1 MKKRLLLIL
10 SATLVLL
17 SSCVT
22 SGADVNPN
30 VEFSPEDTFYVAQ
43 YDDEL
48 RLHETIVEVI
58 QDAGAK
64 AEAVYDSRSI
74 PAASTPEI
82 SGSGFFIAP
91 DIIVTNSHVLN
102 NETNI
107 SYYQN
112 GIEHHATPVFVS
124 VQNDFAILKGDSLEA
139 PVFRLLRSDEYSVA
153 APVFVLGY
161 PLSDVLGNEI
171 RITNGI
177 VNSLSGLDGDSN
189 TLQISAPIQP
199 GNSGG
204 PVVTDDFG
212 VIGVA
217 SSKLSDAYVIAAKN
231 TIAQN
236 VNFAIK
242 SDLVSFLASE
252 YIPDATDEVE
262 YVDSI
267 NEAIAATVKV
277 EAGGEP
283 IISGKQYYIDFS
295 YNAVFDLIH
304 WTLTSMKIT
313 CADVSTGEVVASAS
327 FSGASF
333 SSAKGIAG
341 DLMEQIM
348 QQIF

>member
-1 MKKRLLLIL
+1 MEKRLLLIL

-22 SGADVNPN
+22 SGVDVNPN
-30 VEFSPEDTFYVAQ
+30 VEFSSADIFYVAQ
-43 YDDEL
+43 YNDEL

-64 AEAVYDSRSI
+64 VEAVYNSRSI
-74 PAASTPEI
+74 PEASTPEV

-91 DIIVTNSHVLN
+91 DIIVTNNHVLN
-102 NETNI
+102 NETDI
-107 SYYQN
+107 TYYQN

-124 VQNDFAILKGDSLEA
+124 DQNDLAILKGDRTEV
-139 PVFRLLRSDEYSVA
+139 PVFRLLQSDEYFVA
-153 APVFVLGY
+153 APIFVLGY
-161 PLSDVLGNEI
+161 PLSDILGNEI

-177 VNSLSGLDGDSN
+177 VNSLSGLDGDTN

-242 SDLVSFLASE
+242 SDLVSFLSSD
-252 YIPDATDEVE
+252 YLPDAADEVE

-277 EAGGEP
+277 EAGGET
-283 IISGKQYYIDFS
+283 IIPGKQYYIDFS

-304 WTLTSMKIT
+304 WTLSRMEIICT
-313 CADVSTGEVVASAS
+313 DVSTGEVVASAS
-327 FSGASF
+327 FSGSSL
-333 SSAKGIAG
+333 SSAKGIAE

-348 QQIF
+348 QQII